1 MASPTSVLVLGAGE
15 LGIEVLRS
23 LAGHPARNRA
33 AITVLKRSSAAN
45 SSDELEK
52 LGIRIQHADA
62 VASTEQ
68 ELAKIFSAYDVVI
81 SCNGMTLPPDTQLKL
96 SKAAI
101 RAGVKRYFPW
111 QFGLSYDTL
120 GRGSSQNLFDAQL
133 DVRDLLRGQTTMQ
146 WVIVSTGI
154 FTSFLLEP
162 AFDVVNIKQG
172 SMTALGSWENRIS
185 ATSPVDIGRVIAEI
199 VFACPNVHGIVYAAG
214 DTISMQELA
223 DTVDIALDTKLQ
235 RKVVTVQQLEAELQ
249 ADPENGAKKYRAV
262 FAAGV
267 GTAWDKADT
276 FNAAQGMSMQTVREW
291 TEQKHLK

>member
-1 MASPTSVLVLGAGE
+1 MSSPTSVLVLGAGE

-23 LAGHPARNRA
+23 LATHPARNGA
-33 AITVLKRSSAAN
+33 ALTVLKRASTTN
-45 SSDELEK
+45 SSEELDK
-52 LGIRIQHADA
+52 LGIRIQNADV

-81 SCNGMTLPPDTQLKL
+81 SCNGMTLPPDTQVKL
-96 SKAAI
+96 TKAAI
-101 RAGVKRYFPW
+101 HAGVKRYFPW

-133 DVRDLLRGQTTMQ
+133 DVRDLLRGQSTMQ

-154 FTSFLLEP
+154 FTSFLFEP
-162 AFDVVNIKQG
+162 AFDVVNIEQG
-172 SMTALGSWENRIS
+172 TMTALGSWENRVT
-185 ATSPVDIGRVIAEI
+185 ATSPVDIGRVVAEL
-199 VFACPNVHGIVYAAG
+199 VFACSNVHGIVYAAG

-223 DTVDIALDTKLQ
+223 NTVDIAFGTKLQ

-249 ADPENGAKKYRAV
+249 ADPDNGAKKYRAV

-267 GTAWDKADT
+267 GTAWEKADT
-276 FNAAQGMSMQTVREW
+276 FNAARDMSMQTVREW
-291 TEQKHLK
+291 TEQHLK

>member
-23 LAGHPARNRA
+23 LATHPARNGA
-33 AITVLKRSSAAN
+33 ALTVLKRASYTN
-45 SSDELEK
+45 TSDELNK
-52 LGIRIQHADA
+52 LGVRVQHADV
-62 VASTEQ
+62 VASSE
-68 ELAKIFSAYDVVI
+68 ENVAKIFSAYDVII

-96 SKAAI
+96 TKAAI

-120 GRGSSQNLFDAQL
+120 GRGTSQNLFDAQL

-154 FTSFLLEP
+154 FTSFLFEP
-162 AFDVVNIKQG
+162 AFDVVNIKQKT
-172 SMTALGSWENRIS
+172 MTALGSWNNRIT
-185 ATSPVDIGRVIAEI
+185 ATSPVDIGRVVAEL
-199 VFACPNVHGIVYAAG
+199 VFACSNVHGITYVAG

-223 DTVDIALDTKLQ
+223 DTVDLALETKLQ
-235 RKVVTVQQLEAELQ
+235 RKVATVQQLEAELQ

-267 GTAWDKADT
+267 GTAWEKADT
-276 FNAAQGMSMQTVREW
+276 FNAARCMSMQTVQEW
-291 TEQKHLK
+291 TEQHLK

>member
-1 MASPTSVLVLGAGE
+1 MALPTSILVLGAGE

-23 LAGHPARNRA
+23 LATHPARDGA
-33 AITVLKRSSAAN
+33 LLTVLKRSSTVH
-45 SSDELEK
+45 SSDELGK
-52 LGIRIQHADA
+52 LGIRVQCADV
-62 VASTEQ
+62 VASSEGDV
-68 ELAKIFSAYDVVI
+68 AKIFSAYDLVI

-96 SKAAI
+96 TQAAI

-120 GRGSSQNLFDAQL
+120 GRGTSQNLFDAQL

-154 FTSFLLEP
+154 FTSFLFEP
-162 AFDVVNIKQG
+162 AFDVVNIEQR
-172 SMTALGSWENRIS
+172 SMTALGSWENRVT
-185 ATSPVDIGRVIAEI
+185 ATSAVDIGRVVAAL

-223 DTVDIALDTKLQ
+223 DTVDIALGTKLQ
-235 RKVVTVQQLEAELQ
+235 RKVATVQQLEAELQ

-262 FAAGV
+262 FAAGI
-267 GTAWDKADT
+267 GTAWEKADT
-276 FNAAQGMSMQTVREW
+276 FNAARGMSMQTVREW
-291 TEQKHLK
+291 TEQHLK